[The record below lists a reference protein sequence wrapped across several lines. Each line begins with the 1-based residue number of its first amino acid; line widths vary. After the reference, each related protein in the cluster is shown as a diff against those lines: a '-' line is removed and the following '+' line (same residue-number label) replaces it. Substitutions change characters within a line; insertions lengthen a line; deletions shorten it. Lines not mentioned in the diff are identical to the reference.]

1 MAGVTASV
9 LAGTAIFTTLASA
22 GMQFY
27 GQQQQ
32 AAAAQRMADY
42 NFAVAQQMAKI
53 QSQVAQYQ
61 SDLAYRQAE
70 MASRAA
76 QMQYD
81 AQINNAAQFDQQAQR
96 VENEARE
103 RARRMRAENERML
116 GAQRARYGKSGVTS
130 AGSPLMVMAETAGLM
145 ELGVADELYKADLER
160 TAFFRRGEV
169 ERFQAGFSILDK
181 AAAEYEMAAA
191 RFQGDMAKQG
201 YTLAINSARG
211 ERMAGYNTASAMR
224 MGSYGTL
231 MEAAGNTANMGFNYG
246 TYKVR

>member
-1 MAGVTASV
+1 MAGATATI
-9 LAGTAIFTTLASA
+9 LAGTAIFGTLASA
-22 GMQFY
+22 GMSFY

-42 NFAVAQQMAKI
+42 NFAVAQQQAKV
-53 QSQVAQYQ
+53 QAQVAQYQ
-61 SDLAYRQAE
+61 SQLAHRQAQ
-70 MASRAA
+70 MASQAA

-81 AQINNAAQFDQQAQR
+81 AQLSNAAQFDQQAQR

-103 RARRMRAENERML
+103 RARRMRSENERMM
-116 GAQRARYGKSGVTS
+116 GAQRARFGKSGVTS

-160 TAFFRRGEV
+160 TAFFRKGEV

-181 AAAEYEMAAA
+181 AAAEYEMSAA

-201 YTLAINSARG
+201 YALAINTARG
-211 ERMAGYNTASAMR
+211 ERMAGYNAASGMR

-231 MEAAGNTANMGFNYG
+231 LEGVGNAANTGFNYG
-246 TYKVR
+246 GYKVG